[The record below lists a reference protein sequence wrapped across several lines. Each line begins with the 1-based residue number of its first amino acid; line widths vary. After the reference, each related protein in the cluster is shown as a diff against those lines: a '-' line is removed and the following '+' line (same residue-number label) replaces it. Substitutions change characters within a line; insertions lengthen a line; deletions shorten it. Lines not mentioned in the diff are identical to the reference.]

1 MTTENI
7 MALNA
12 DGFHSYSL
20 EKGSTLEDS
29 EISFT
34 GDDFLNLWSG
44 AYAVCKQLGSG
55 DESDGSGS
63 GGVSSLL
70 IVDTHNAWKTL
81 QYGSILLEAFWLGQL
96 AFAAARR
103 RRVLTFFK
111 LLAGRNG
118 GHTHASPVLGEANR
132 LSKRCQL
139 SPTLSC

>member
-12 DGFHSYSL
+12 DGFHSCSL

-70 IVDTHNAWKTL
+70 IVDTHNAWKTV
-81 QYGSILLEAFWLGQL
+81 QYMG
-96 AFAAARR
+96 
-103 RRVLTFFK
+103 
-111 LLAGRNG
+111 LLARS
-118 GHTHASPVLGEANR
+118 ACFRSCEAATR
-132 LSKRCQL
+132 ADFFQTSCRQKRR
-139 SPTLSC
+139 PHSC